1 MRPVISQND
10 NAIGKRIRKIKKKN
24 DDNYKYP
31 SGVKDGL
38 SPEKTFINYDLLN
51 DKTRSMWKSLYDKKT
66 TA

>member
-1 MRPVISQND
+1 MRAVISQND
-10 NAIGKRIRKIKKKN
+10 NAIGKRIRKIKKN
-24 DDNYKYP
+24 DDNYKYT
-31 SGVKDGL
+31 SGVKDSL